1 MNLEIIEYIELK
13 SNEKSLLS
21 IFSTSKPRDLI
32 IGTYSGLK
40 NVSIGVIGGISSL
53 VIFPLYGTINEGCS
67 GFIRGVGAGLLTGF
81 GLPITGIF
89 LGGLQFCKGII
100 NTPKAFYYYYNGKIW
115 DDEKKKW
122 ILYNLNQET
131 LDFLKKKEI
140 DFFEKKNLYEY
151 NYIKNTSDNKEF
163 YRILQLDINCS
174 QKEIKE
180 SYRKLALKFHPDR
193 NNNNTE
199 MKNIF
204 LKINEAYNILN
215 NPETRRLY
223 NLNGKKG
230 LNKIIDI
237 KTFMN
242 LFFET
247 DKIYFFIG
255 ELKVIDYMN
264 KNYNLSSDIN
274 QYQTKKREITL
285 SNNLCE
291 FLKIFSDKVIDIEE
305 YYTQKTNDLM
315 INVFGCYIIKI
326 IGNIY
331 IEIAQNYLSFF
342 RTIIN
347 TVKYNARNIENNISF
362 VSSIIKSNY
371 TLSNKKK
378 ITSSMI
384 DIILSMIIFDLED
397 LISNIC
403 YKILNDF
410 SVSYNQRIDRA
421 NGLIYIGEIFVN
433 NSSTYEEARNFFK
446 NKLIS
451 LN

>member
-1 MNLEIIEYIELK
+1 
-13 SNEKSLLS
+13 
-21 IFSTSKPRDLI
+21 
-32 IGTYSGLK
+32 
-40 NVSIGVIGGISSL
+40 
-53 VIFPLYGTINEGCS
+53 
-67 GFIRGVGAGLLTGF
+67 
-81 GLPITGIF
+81 
-89 LGGLQFCKGII
+89 
-100 NTPKAFYYYYNGKIW
+100 
-115 DDEKKKW
+115 
-122 ILYNLNQET
+122 
-131 LDFLKKKEI
+131 
-140 DFFEKKNLYEY
+140 
-151 NYIKNTSDNKEF
+151 
-163 YRILQLDINCS
+163 
-174 QKEIKE
+174 
-180 SYRKLALKFHPDR
+180 
-193 NNNNTE
+193 
-199 MKNIF
+199 
-204 LKINEAYNILN
+204 
-215 NPETRRLY
+215 
-223 NLNGKKG
+223 
-230 LNKIIDI
+230 
-237 KTFMN
+237 
-242 LFFET
+242 
-247 DKIYFFIG
+247 
-255 ELKVIDYMN
+255 MN

-291 FLKIFSDKVIDIEE
+291 FLKIFTDKVIDIEE
-305 YYTQKTNDLM
+305 YYTEKKNDLM
-315 INVFGCYIIKI
+315 INVFGSYIIKV

-331 IEIAQNYLSFF
+331 IEMAQNYLSFF

-371 TLSNKKK
+371 TLANNKK

-384 DIILSMIIFDLED
+384 DLILSMIIFDLED